1 MEIVYERCAGLDVHK
16 KNVKVC
22 FTGPGQN
29 GRRTK
34 ETRTYLTMT
43 EDLLQLRDW
52 LKGQGCTHIALEATG
67 VYWRPIYHLLEG
79 DFEVLVVNAHH
90 IKAVP
95 GRKTDVKDAEWIA
108 DLLSH
113 GLLSASFIPAAPQR
127 ELRELTRYRTSLV
140 QERAREV
147 NRLQK
152 TLEDTNLKLGD
163 VVSDVLGK
171 ASRLILRAIVEGETD
186 ARRLAS
192 FAVGRVRADQQ
203 TLERALTGKITPH
216 HRFML
221 SQHLTLIE
229 NLDAAIRRVEEEIAR
244 RFTPPQPPTGEED
257 QSAPK
262 PAAGAAAAESASSK
276 PSSQPLSWQ
285 EALQLIEQV
294 TGISE
299 RVAQGLLAEIG
310 VQMSQFPSAKHLA
323 SWVGICPGNHE
334 SAGKRLSGKIRKGNP
349 YARRLLIQ
357 AAHAAAHS
365 KNTYLAAQYRRIA
378 ARCGPKRAAVA
389 VGHSILVIIYH
400 LLCDRT
406 PYQDLGSN
414 YFDEHDRQMVQKHLV
429 RRLERLGYQV
439 DLQPRT
445 QAEEYLA

>member
-1 MEIVYERCAGLDVHK
+1 MEILYERCAGLDVHK
-16 KNVKVC
+16 KNVKAC
-22 FTGPGQN
+22 FSSPGNDGHRQ
-29 GRRTK
+29 K

-43 EDLLQLRDW
+43 GNLLELRDW
-52 LKGQGCTHIALEATG
+52 LKEQGCTHIALEATG
-67 VYWRPIYHLLEG
+67 VYWKPIYNLLEG
-79 DFEVLVVNAHH
+79 DFEMLVVNAHH

-108 DLLSH
+108 DLLAH
-113 GLLSASFIPAAPQR
+113 GLLSASFIPSAPQR

-140 QERAREV
+140 EERAREV

-163 VVSDVLGK
+163 VVSDVMGK
-171 ASRLILRAIVEGETD
+171 AAQLILHAVVEGESD
-186 ARRLAS
+186 PLRLAS
-192 FAVGRVRADQQ
+192 LAAGRVHASQQ
-203 TLERALTGKITPH
+203 QLEQALTGKVTAH

-221 SQHLTLIE
+221 GQHLLLIK
-229 NLDAAIRRVEEEIAR
+229 NLDEAIRRVTEELAR
-244 RFTPPQPPTGEED
+244 RFTPPDPPTEEQD
-257 QSAPK
+257 QSQRSSAPAPQSPE
-262 PAAGAAAAESASSK
+262 PAPPSAQSA
-276 PSSQPLSWQ
+276 PLSWQ
-285 EALQLIEQV
+285 EAVELIDQV

-310 VQMSQFPSAKHLA
+310 VDMDQFPSAKHLA

-334 SAGKRLSGKIRKGNP
+334 SAGKRLSGKTRKGNP

-378 ARCGPKRAAVA
+378 ARRGPKRAAVA
-389 VGHSILVIIYH
+389 VGHSILVIVYH
-400 LLCDRT
+400 LLRDRGT
-406 PYQDLGSN
+406 YQDLGGN
-414 YFDEHDRQMVQKHLV
+414 FFDEHDRQMVQKHLV

-439 DLQPRT
+439 DLHPRSE
-445 QAEEYLA
+445 AG